1 MLNETR
7 APISLRLLHPAAA
20 RAADQQ
26 RSSAGGTG
34 DHRLSPDAG
43 SQAAGAAG
51 RQRREQGR
59 GAAVAGAQSHQAGRL
74 QEGGGQEPFEGS
86 AGDLLSA
93 IKSFLF
99 YRVMLLCSRTGT
111 ISRPWCKL

>member
-1 MLNETR
+1 MKRVLQ
-7 APISLRLLHPAAA
+7 SLRLLHPAAA

-34 DHRLSPDAG
+34 DHCLSPDAG

-86 AGDLLSA
+86 AGDLFCLQ
-93 IKSFLF
+93 LCHF
-99 YRVMLLCSRTGT
+99 YFTELCCFAHAQAPYQG
-111 ISRPWCKL
+111 PGANF